1 MVNPRGRNGIIHI
14 KMDYSGKDN
23 DPLITETIRQSIS
36 ELIDIANI

>member
-1 MVNPRGRNGIIHI
+1 MELYISRWIIVEKTMTH
-14 KMDYSGKDN
+14 